1 MAVTFTTEVT
11 VSGTYYKGRIKTET
25 TGAGT
30 ELDPTVVKYAFFR
43 EATKVDTLDQAEIE
57 DMQTELL
64 DIVNKVAELNTTLPV
79 TP

>member
-1 MAVTFTTEVT
+1 M
-11 VSGTYYKGRIKTET
+11 
-25 TGAGT
+25 
-30 ELDPTVVKYAFFR
+30 DPTVVKYAFFR